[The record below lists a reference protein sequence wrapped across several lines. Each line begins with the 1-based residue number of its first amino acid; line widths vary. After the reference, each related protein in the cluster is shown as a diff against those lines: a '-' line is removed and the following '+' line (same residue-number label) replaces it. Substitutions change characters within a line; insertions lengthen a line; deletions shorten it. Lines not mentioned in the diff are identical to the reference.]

1 MKNDRVDEIEIN
13 LLDLWK
19 AIRKRLVPILLL
31 AVILAGVGFGVSKLL
46 PKKYSTFT
54 TMLLGRPEEYTAVS
68 QDGIRIDDVNLNQKL
83 IGTYSEFIKSRNVTM
98 EVIENLGLDMTYE
111 QLKSKVNVNRLK
123 DTEMISIE
131 VTDTIPLRA
140 KDIANEMADIF
151 KVKIAEA
158 LKINNIRIVDYA
170 IVPERHVSPSAKKN
184 TALGGVLGLFLGVFI
199 VVMKEILD
207 TNIKTADDVTEYLG
221 LPVLGMIPKDEKA
234 GRRKK

>member
-1 MKNDRVDEIEIN
+1 MNNERVDEIEID
-13 LLDLWK
+13 LFSLWK
-19 AIRKRLVPILLL
+19 AIRKNLVLILLL
-31 AVILAGVGFGVSKLL
+31 AVVLAGVGFGVSKLL

-54 TMLLGRPEEYTAVS
+54 TMLLGRPEEYTSVS

-83 IGTYSEFIKSRNVTM
+83 IGTYGEFIKSRNVTM

-111 QLKSKVNVNRLK
+111 QMKSKVNVNRLK

-151 KVKIAEA
+151 RVKIAEA
-158 LKINNIRIVDYA
+158 LKINNIQIVDYA
-170 IVPERHVSPSAKKN
+170 IVPNNPVSPKLRRN
-184 TALGGVLGLFLGVFI
+184 TALGGMLGLFLGVSI
-199 VVMKEILD
+199 VVLKAILD
-207 TNIKTADDVTEYLG
+207 TSIKTADDITEYLG
-221 LPVLGMIPKDEKA
+221 LPVLGMIPRDETV